1 MFFLCFWWLIFIFEI
16 GFSWILWR
24 RISICLNTML
34 DLNLDVL
41 NWLGLSIYVDI
52 EVVVA
57 IVVAARPV
65 ILLTITLYKTPRYRK
80 ISLINMH
87 LRKWRYR
94 LPAAYSTMFQKVIKR
109 YHQIINKV
117 KIIMVH
123 LCRHDKTTWRL
134 AVIMKC
140 PRMLIRY
147 QIVLDA
153 MY

>member
-1 MFFLCFWWLIFIFEI
+1 
-16 GFSWILWR
+16 
-24 RISICLNTML
+24 ML

-87 LRKWRYR
+87 LRK
-94 LPAAYSTMFQKVIKR
+94 
-109 YHQIINKV
+109 
-117 KIIMVH
+117 
-123 LCRHDKTTWRL
+123 
-134 AVIMKC
+134 
-140 PRMLIRY
+140 
-147 QIVLDA
+147 
-153 MY
+153 